1 MRYNFLDGVKKP
13 RKFVGRLLIIIPI
26 IGLLAGAYLLID
38 CLAPN
43 LPIDGKPADATAQK
57 LVTEKPGQNG
67 NRLYVPQINVDVAVV
82 EGTDA
87 RVLEKGA
94 WHRQPQNGNPEEGGN
109 FVLSAHRFNLGLTP
123 QQTRATSPFFHIGE
137 VQTGD
142 QIFVDWGDKRYAY
155 KVTRKYDVPRTATEI
170 ENRSDDAKL
179 TLYSCDWRGEA
190 AGRYVVEAKP
200 IGIVA
205 WVEGQKPVVETN
217 PNAAD

>member
-1 MRYNFLDGVKKP
+1 MRYYFLDGVKKP
-13 RKFVGRLLIIIPI
+13 RKTIRRLLVIVPI
-26 IGLLAGAYLLID
+26 VGLLVGAYLLID
-38 CLAPN
+38 SLAPN
-43 LPIDGKPADATAQK
+43 LPIDGKSADATAQK
-57 LVTEKPGQNG
+57 LVTEKPGMNG
-67 NRLYVPQINVDVAVV
+67 NRLYVPQINIDVAVV
-82 EGTDA
+82 EGTD
-87 RVLEKGA
+87 VSTVEKGA

-137 VQTGD
+137 LQNGD
-142 QIFVDWGDKRYAY
+142 QIFVDWGAKRYAY

-170 ENRSDDAKL
+170 EARSDDAKL

-200 IGIVA
+200 IGTVA

-217 PNAAD
+217 PNAD